1 MKILIVSGFLGSGKT
16 TFINKLMKI
25 KKNKYLILEN
35 EYASVNVDAEL
46 LENDREKIW
55 EMTEG
60 CVCCSM
66 NQDISETVLTISNTY
81 DTDFLLIEPS
91 GIGKLSNIVKSVS
104 KICYQ
109 KIKLLPAISL
119 VDASVFLKHFKEK
132 DPNYIDQIAY
142 AKYILI
148 TKTNNLR
155 IEEIIG
161 IKKKIAELNNNAICL
176 ISDDIKNDDKFWDD
190 ITGNDFENIVFD
202 FSKINDKNTE
212 FESIS
217 FKNIS
222 ENSIA
227 DFVIKLNLVLRG
239 TFGEI
244 VRIKGFLPINK
255 QWTKVDSVGI
265 EYKLETIETKLEAKL
280 VIIGKD
286 LKKNYLEDMF
296 VHNKMP

>member
-16 TFINKLMKI
+16 TFINKLMQV

-35 EYASVNVDAEL
+35 EYANVNIDAEL

-66 NQDISETVLTISNTY
+66 NQDIAETVLTISNTY
-81 DTDFLLIEPS
+81 DTEFLLIEPS
-91 GIGKLSNIVKSVS
+91 GVGKLSNIIKSVS
-104 KICYQ
+104 KVCYQ

-119 VDASVFLKHFKEK
+119 VDASVFLKNFKQK
-132 DPNYIDQIAY
+132 DPNYIDQIKY

-148 TKTNNLR
+148 TKTANLR

-161 IKKKIAELNNNAICL
+161 IKKIISKLNNNACCL
-176 ISDDIKNDDKFWDD
+176 IANDIKDDDQFWDKIIGDNFED
-190 ITGNDFENIVFD
+190 ITFD
-202 FSKINDKNTE
+202 FSQISNKNTE

-222 ENSIA
+222 EHSIT
-227 DFVIKLNLVLRG
+227 DFVIKLNLILRG
-239 TFGEI
+239 NFGEI

-265 EYKLETIETKLEAKL
+265 EYKLETIKPKLEAKL
-280 VIIGKD
+280 VIIGKN

-296 VHNKMP
+296 VNNQIP